1 MVDTHQGHGADTA
14 PAIDAIVAE
23 TLDHLDVRADG
34 ETFEGPSPDWFGP
47 VLFGGFLV
55 AQGVAAVC
63 RTSPEGRRLHSL
75 HAYFLRPATPGAV
88 LSHVVEPVRDGR
100 SFSLRRLETSQAGR
114 RVFVM
119 DASFTTDAEGD
130 DYELPAAPE
139 TPDPDHLDVEVGPG
153 PFALANAGPTP
164 VRPDGTRASTSRA
177 WFRLARR
184 IGDDDHVHAA
194 LLAFLSDMTL
204 TGGRP
209 LDLDGDTTGMVSL
222 DHAVWFH
229 RPARADEWLL
239 YDVHS
244 LVNAG
249 GRGLLRGTL
258 RTRDR
263 RLVASVAQEMRL
275 LPRSG

>member
-1 MVDTHQGHGADTA
+1 MADTDSGRGTV
-14 PAIDAIVAE
+14 PEIDAVVAE
-23 TLDHLDVRADG
+23 TLEHLDVRADG
-34 ETFEGPSPDWFGP
+34 ETFAGPSPDWFGP

-55 AQGVAAVC
+55 AQGVAALC
-63 RTSPEGRRLHSL
+63 RTAPEGRRLHSL
-75 HAYFLRPATPGAV
+75 HGYFLRPATAGAT
-88 LSHVVEPVRDGR
+88 LSHAVEPVRDGR
-100 SFSLRRLETSQAGR
+100 SFSLRRLETSQDRR

-119 DASFTTDAEGD
+119 DASFTADTHGD
-130 DYELPAAPE
+130 DYELPVADG
-139 TPDPDHLDVEVGPG
+139 TPDPDALDVEVGPG
-153 PFALANAGPTP
+153 PFAQANAGPTP
-164 VRPDGTRASTSRA
+164 AAPDGTRASTSRA

-184 IGDDDHVHAA
+184 IGDDEHLHTA
-194 LLAFLSDMTL
+194 LLAFISDMTL

-209 LDLDGDTTGMVSL
+209 LDLDGDTTGMISL

-244 LVNAG
+244 LINAG

-275 LPRSG
+275 LPSRG